1 MDTITVTVE
10 GPTGSGKSALC
21 QLINET
27 LQAYTFKVNLSADL
41 QQELT
46 TTNITSLYAKI
57 CSLKG
62 RTEVRVVEKNIPRT
76 PHEQG

>member
-27 LQAYTFKVNLSADL
+27 LQAYTFKVNLSPEL
-41 QQELT
+41 QQELAI
-46 TTNITSLYAKI
+46 TNITSLYTKI

-62 RTEVRVVEKNIPRT
+62 KTEVRIVEKNIPRI

>member
-10 GPTGSGKSALC
+10 GPTSSGKSALC

-27 LQAYTFKVNLSADL
+27 LQAYTFKVNLSPEL
-41 QQELT
+41 QQELAVT
-46 TTNITSLYAKI
+46 SITSLYTKI

-62 RTEVRVVEKNIPRT
+62 KTQVCVVEKNIPRT
-76 PHEQG
+76 PDEQG